1 MAIPKAVYARPL
13 SEACVLI
20 TGGTSGAGLA
30 TAVQFAAAGSKR
42 IGLIGRDAARG
53 AAARATVLAQAPDA
67 LVEFIVADANQ
78 VGQATSA
85 AQQARAKLGR
95 IDVLVNSTLTEFT
108 PQLFHNTAI
117 DEIGPIIFDRIMAPL
132 LMCRLVLPWM
142 REQGSGVILNVASDA
157 AKVATPGESVIA
169 TAMAGL
175 VIFSRTLAMEAK
187 RDGIRVN
194 VLTPSLISGTQAAV
208 RHLQGGFSAK
218 IFDKVASRAHLGLA
232 QPEDIAALA
241 VFLASPAA
249 ARITGQT
256 ISVNGGISAA

>member
-1 MAIPKAVYARPL
+1 MAIPPAVFARPL
-13 SEACVLI
+13 ADAAVLI

-30 TAVQFAAAGSKR
+30 TALHFAAAGVRR

-53 AAARATVLAQAPDA
+53 KAARDAVLAQTPDA
-67 LVEFIVADANQ
+67 QVEFIMADANQ
-78 VGQATSA
+78 VEQATA
-85 AQQARAKLGR
+85 AAEQAHARLGR

-108 PQLFHNTAI
+108 PQLFHHTAI
-117 DEIGPIIFDRIMAPL
+117 NQIGPIIFERLMAPL

-142 REQGSGVILNVASDA
+142 REQKSGVILNVASDA